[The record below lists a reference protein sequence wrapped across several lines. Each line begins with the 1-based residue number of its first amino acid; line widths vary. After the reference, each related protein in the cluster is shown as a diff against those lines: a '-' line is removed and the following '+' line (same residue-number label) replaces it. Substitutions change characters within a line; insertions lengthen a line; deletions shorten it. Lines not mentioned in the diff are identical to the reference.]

1 MSSAECRLRAIVAG
15 GSLGGLNAALWLR
28 DAGCDVDVFERT
40 ATSMDDR
47 GAGIVLNPA
56 TVRYFTTHNVM
67 NLKNMSAAANCFRC
81 MGRFHNGKPAN

>member
-1 MSSAECRLRAIVAG
+1 MSSAGCRLRAIVAG
-15 GSLGGLNAALWLR
+15 GSLGGLNAARWLR

-56 TVRYFTTHNVM
+56 TVRYLVTHKVV
-67 NLKNMSAAANCFRC
+67 NLKNMSAATNWFRY
-81 MGRFHNGKPAN
+81 MSPDGSIL